1 MADMRLDSPPLEDVI
16 VEVEGEDETVGQ
28 DEPEPLY
35 FIDIVGD
42 KQASTGLP
50 PPQTRLRSSS
60 PTPSNSS
67 DEVILFQGRN
77 NGRDGTPRSS
87 KAPRVLTDPIYSRIE
102 VAEHKVHKRE
112 ALPEATGSKWVS
124 TNAPEEP
131 AGLPSG
137 EFDAILSEPKSK
149 RGRRGRQGK
158 QEDEDAI
165 AADYIANIEGGEDS
179 QGWVY
184 TAWPER
190 PLDVGQDEAE
200 SPREPDQSSESPLH
214 GGWDRAAICD
224 FDDLSTSDGVMGEVQ
239 AILSKR
245 ERAGGVQYL
254 VVWDGQ
260 SVDEARWVPAVTLS
274 GTEALLHI
282 NAFEAEE
289 KLVAEYQ
296 AADEEDSDDSEDLES
311 DDAADDE
318 DDQDL
323 WQRKADHLTD
333 EQIARLLSKQEELG
347 MGSNELLLLD
357 DADEDDEI
365 PLRTNHFSPSMLA
378 FHEAQTTDRG
388 TKRPRGEFPDAT
400 AMANAY
406 DGFDVMDF
414 DRPSLKRKPKGR
426 KGKLQF
432 DLSDSELEASRQAA
446 YENDRS
452 KKKERKQER
461 EALRAAGLLGS
472 KNGKPDL
479 KEKYRE
485 GMGIMEVK
493 DEMKAFLIGN
503 DAM

>member
-1 MADMRLDSPPLEDVI
+1 MAEMTLDSPPLE
-16 VEVEGEDETVGQ
+16 VEVEDETVEQ
-28 DEPEPLY
+28 DGPEPLY

-42 KQASTGLP
+42 KQGSTGLL
-50 PPQTRLRSSS
+50 PPQTRLRPSS

-77 NGRDGTPRSS
+77 NGHDGTPRPS
-87 KAPRVLTDPIYSRIE
+87 KALRVVTDPVDAKIYGANHGDSR
-102 VAEHKVHKRE
+102 RE
-112 ALPEATGSKWVS
+112 ALPEATTSKWVS
-124 TNAPEEP
+124 SNAPKEP
-131 AGLPSG
+131 TVLPSG
-137 EFDAILSEPKSK
+137 QFDAIMSEPKGK
-149 RGRRGRQGK
+149 RGPHSRQGK
-158 QEDEDAI
+158 REEEDAI
-165 AADYIANIEGGEDS
+165 AADYIANMEGGEDS
-179 QGWVY
+179 RAWVY

-190 PLDVGQDEAE
+190 PLDVGQDETE
-200 SPREPDQSSESPLH
+200 SPIEADQSLESPLQ
-214 GGWDRAAICD
+214 GGWDLAAICD

-239 AILSKR
+239 AVLSKR

-260 SVDEARWVPAVTLS
+260 AVDEARWVPAVTLS
-274 GTEALLHI
+274 SAEALLRI
-282 NAFEAEE
+282 DAFEAEE

-296 AADEEDSDDSEDLES
+296 AADEDDSDDSEGMES

-323 WQRKADHLTD
+323 WQRKADHMTD

-357 DADEDDEI
+357 DDEEDDEV
-365 PLRTNHFSPSMLA
+365 PLGTNHFSSSMLA
-378 FHEAQTTDRG
+378 FHKTQTTARG
-388 TKRPRGEFPDAT
+388 AKRPRGEFPDAT

-414 DRPSLKRKPKGR
+414 DRPSLRRKPKGR

-432 DLSDSELEASRQAA
+432 DLSDSELEASLQAA
-446 YENDRS
+446 HENDRT

-479 KEKYRE
+479 KDKYRE
-485 GMGIMEVK
+485 GMTMMAVK
-493 DEMKAFLIGN
+493 DEMKSFLIGN